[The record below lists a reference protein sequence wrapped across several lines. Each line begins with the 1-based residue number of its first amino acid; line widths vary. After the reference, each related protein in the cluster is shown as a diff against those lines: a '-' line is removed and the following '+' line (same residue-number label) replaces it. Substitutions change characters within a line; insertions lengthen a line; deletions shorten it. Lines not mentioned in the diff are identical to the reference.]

1 MSLRLNASLLIA
13 LFVTFMVDLLY
24 TLYTPHLYLL
34 KFFIFQ
40 VFLPALIFL
49 TAFIVYQANKS
60 ELKHFALS
68 FSIFSVIL
76 FLINLYFFLK
86 EFSEFG
92 LVFNPAPLKLF
103 AVIPVISACVYLYP
117 RAWKYLRLRDL
128 ALVLLINSLAIIASF
143 YPLTPITLSKFYVQ
157 PVAFI
162 DSLLVFLAVMFA
174 SFLAAVY
181 REEARKMLIL
191 SIIALELFF
200 FSDIFSLYNVLLN
213 LRIPAE
219 MLIDL
224 AYVFLFFGFYNA
236 YAGKEML
243 SIDALERMVS
253 EYQRRLENISSYKKF
268 FDHAEDVFFRLDVK
282 GRFVDVNPKIE
293 ILGYSRDE
301 VLGRKSIKLISR
313 TDRDQTIE
321 RFRSVLKG
329 NREKFRV
336 RAMKKTG
343 EIIEMEVIEWPWRE
357 GNIFKGVEGIARDI
371 SDIVEAE
378 RNIRSLNEYLTV
390 LNKILR
396 HDIQN
401 DLAVIKMYA
410 DLIREGEEID
420 LQTFLQKLDER
431 IDHAISTIRDAREIE
446 KMLKVGE
453 LVGVNL
459 SAVLMKVIE
468 EFNREARITY
478 EIPEGVYVEA
488 DSAINSVIHNI
499 IQNAIFHNDKEI
511 PEIDV
516 TVTEKGDRVYVRIAD
531 NGPGVPDEMKTLIFE
546 ENFKGETTG
555 RSGLGLYLVK
565 ETMKRY
571 GGRVWV
577 EDNEPYGSVFVLE
590 FVKSDISEDFLK
602 ISKTDLS

>member
-1 MSLRLNASLLIA
+1 MSDRLSVSLVVA
-13 LFVTFMVDLLY
+13 LFVTFMIDLLY
-24 TLYTPHLYLL
+24 SLYASQLFLL

-40 VFLPALIFL
+40 VFLPALILL
-49 TAFIVYQANKS
+49 TTFIVYQSNKT
-60 ELKHFALS
+60 ELKYYALS
-68 FSIFSVIL
+68 FSIFSSVL
-76 FLINLYFFLK
+76 FLINLYVFLS
-86 EFSEFG
+86 EFSG
-92 LVFNPAPLKLF
+92 LRIAYDPTPLKLF
-103 AVIPVISACVYLYP
+103 AVIPVISACTYLYP
-117 RAWKYLRLRDL
+117 RVWKYLGVKEL
-128 ALVLLINSLAIIASF
+128 AAVLLVTSFILVGSF
-143 YPLTPITLSKFYVQ
+143 YPLTPLTLQKFYVQ
-157 PVAFI
+157 PLAFV
-162 DSLLVFLAVMFA
+162 DSLLLFLAIMLI
-174 SFLAAVY
+174 SFLIAVY
-181 REEARKMLIL
+181 RDRSMLVL
-191 SIIALELFF
+191 SLASLGLLF
-200 FSDIFSLYNVLLN
+200 FSDILSLYNSLLGAKIPIEVLTDFAFVL
-213 LRIPAE
+213 
-219 MLIDL
+219 M
-224 AYVFLFFGFYNA
+224 FFAFYSHV
-236 YAGKEML
+236 GRESV
-243 SIDALERMVS
+243 SIDGLERRLF
-253 EYQRRLENISSYKKF
+253 EYERKLETISSYKKF

-282 GRFVDVNPKIE
+282 GRFVDINPKIE
-293 ILGYSRDE
+293 ILGYTRDE
-301 VLGRKSIKLISR
+301 VLGKKSIKLISR
-313 TDRDQTIE
+313 TDRDTAID
-321 RFRSVLKG
+321 RFRSVLRG

-336 RAMKKTG
+336 RAVKKTG
-343 EIIEMEVIEWPWRE
+343 EVVEMEVIEWPWRE
-357 GNIFKGVEGIARDI
+357 GNVFRGVEGIARDV

-378 RNIRSLNEYLTV
+378 RNVRSLNEYLTV

-410 DLIREGEEID
+410 DLIREGEELDI
-420 LQTFLQKLDER
+420 QTFLQKLDER
-431 IDHAISTIRDAREIE
+431 IDHAISTIKDAREIE

-516 TVTEKGDRVYVRIAD
+516 SVVEKGDKVYVRIAD

-555 RSGLGLYLVK
+555 RSGLGLYLVR

-577 EDNEPYGSVFVLE
+577 EDNKPYGSVFVLE

-602 ISKTDLS
+602 ISKTDLSE